1 MKTGTQITF
10 TSDFFTPIAGEEAHT
25 NPGVYGQAWANWL
38 ADRLRE
44 RGVSVEGV
52 IPEDFG
58 WVVMISR
65 APFLLWLA
73 CSNTEGSTSEWTV
86 YPVAEL
92 SVLQRLFNRVDPTPE
107 IERLNTHLAELV
119 PAIPGVTNIV
129 WE

>member
-1 MKTGTQITF
+1 MLPWR
-10 TSDFFTPIAGEEAHT
+10 SRCH
-25 NPGVYGQAWANWL
+25 
-38 ADRLRE
+38 
-44 RGVSVEGV
+44 GVS
-52 IPEDFG
+52 P
-58 WVVMISR
+58 
-65 APFLLWLA
+65 L
-73 CSNTEGSTSEWTV
+73 EWTV